1 MSTPME
7 GAVGF
12 RDQVMDRIRQAK
24 EEEGSYRKLAAKAG
38 VNYGTLYKW
47 VTGKRKTALDD
58 IGAVMDYLGV
68 SICDTKAEQIVPDA
82 DTEKDAELIRLRAQV
97 DVLERVVGISKE
109 KEKNVG

>member
-1 MSTPME
+1 M
-7 GAVGF
+7 GF

-38 VNYGTLYKW
+38 VNYATLYKW

-58 IGAVMDYLGV
+58 IGAIMDYLGV
-68 SICDTKAEQIVPDA
+68 SLCDKAGEQIMPEADTK
-82 DTEKDAELIRLRAQV
+82 KDEELIRLRAQV

-109 KEKNVG
+109 KQKNVG